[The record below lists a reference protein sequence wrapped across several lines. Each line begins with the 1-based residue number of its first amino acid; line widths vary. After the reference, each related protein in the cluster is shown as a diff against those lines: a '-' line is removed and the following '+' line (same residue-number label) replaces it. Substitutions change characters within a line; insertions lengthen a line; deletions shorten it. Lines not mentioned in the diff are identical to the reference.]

1 MTTFEEMPSVK
12 TAVDREAQRRK
23 RVFATFLALLIIPIA
38 IGAYAIAMAPSETD
52 AVVDKVT
59 PLVQER
65 VEKNV
70 EETIAVSVDRTVEP
84 RVAEIVERRAT
95 PVIESTLKR
104 ELGVALTTRVQPLE
118 QNYRMLAARNAEYD
132 KTTVRVQALEQSYRV
147 LAARNTEY
155 DKATARVQELE
166 RTVGLLERRLT
177 ALTNQRLKDDAQLNL
192 KDRST
197 IKIDPTRKVPNPQ

>member
-23 RVFATFLALLIIPIA
+23 RVFATFLALLLIPIA

-52 AVVDKVT
+52 AVVNKVT

-70 EETIAVSVDRTVEP
+70 EETITTRVDRTVEP

-95 PVIESTLKR
+95 PVIERTLDR
-104 ELGVALTTRVQPLE
+104 QLNAAMTARVQPLE
-118 QNYRMLAARNAEYD
+118 QNYR
-132 KTTVRVQALEQSYRV
+132 ALV
-147 LAARNTEY
+147 ARNTEH
-155 DKATARVQELE
+155 DKTSARVQELE
-166 RTVGLLERRLT
+166 RRVAMLERRL
-177 ALTNQRLKDDAQLNL
+177 AVLTNQRDPKIDPA
-192 KDRST
+192 
-197 IKIDPTRKVPNPQ
+197 IKIDPTRGVPKPQ

>member
-52 AVVDKVT
+52 AVVNEVT

-70 EETIAVSVDRTVEP
+70 EETITARVDRTVEP
-84 RVAEIVERRAT
+84 RVVELVERQAT
-95 PVIESTLKR
+95 PVIERTLDR
-104 ELGVALTTRVQPLE
+104 RLNAVMTARVEPLE
-118 QNYRMLAARNAEYD
+118 RNYRMFAARSAEHD
-132 KTTVRVQALEQSYRV
+132 KTL
-147 LAARNTEY
+147 
-155 DKATARVQELE
+155 ARVQELE
-166 RTVGLLERRLT
+166 KRVALLERRLA
-177 ALTNQRLKDDAQLNL
+177 ALTNPRDPA
-192 KDRST
+192 
-197 IKIDPTRKVPNPQ
+197 IKTDPIRRVPKPQ